1 MTDSFFTPAP
11 YDPGTPDLFPET
23 LAMQGP
29 VNDKW
34 YTQYGGGMAVAFT
47 GYQKGGVTRIR
58 FSDPCEITE
67 IGVLLTNAHG
77 GSPHHYRL
85 GIYAHQMGAPGSL
98 EVDAGTLT
106 INNAST
112 AGMKSIVLNTPY
124 EVGAGQVIWVAC
136 QCDYT
141 TSFPG
146 LLIHANNI
154 LAPYVHYG
162 LTGTNYYTST
172 ATAFALIDSGQNALP
187 DPFVLGTPEVHG
199 HTPAIYVKV
208 SVGV

>member
-67 IGVLLTNAHG
+67 IGVLSQG
-77 GSPHHYRL
+77 GVLVATGKPTYPIAKNSSKYL
-85 GIYAHQMGAPGSL
+85 AFQL
-98 EVDAGTLT
+98 E
-106 INNAST
+106 
-112 AGMKSIVLNTPY
+112 
-124 EVGAGQVIWVAC
+124 
-136 QCDYT
+136 
-141 TSFPG
+141 
-146 LLIHANNI
+146 
-154 LAPYVHYG
+154 
-162 LTGTNYYTST
+162 
-172 ATAFALIDSGQNALP
+172 ID
-187 DPFVLGTPEVHG
+187 F
-199 HTPAIYVKV
+199 
-208 SVGV
+208 